1 MIEDQDKKLADKGWQ
16 SMQELLDREMPAEQK
31 RRPFV
36 WWWFGLLLLPLAILG
51 SRVWWQ
57 SDPGLPT
64 EPAPAV
70 LKTERP
76 VVQQVIENQ
85 PVAPEK
91 APVRSD
97 NRPGIQSAKN
107 ADKTSVAARQLPADS
122 IPQQVSV
129 AQAPIRSSSASMQ
142 LPEVQTNTTTTS
154 SPVENIAM
162 ANPSA
167 SETAAFLPDNATPAN
182 INHSDDADVATPLLP
197 VALPFHA
204 VETEQTRSLADT
216 RTFAAIPGT
225 NEASVKPLQTTP
237 RWAFGLTSAVST
249 EQFSSLNSLSAG
261 ITTDWRFARK
271 WGLRTSLLYTRY
283 RPSASEQPVVAVD
296 RVIYDKATGIYT
308 GSYAPPITGG
318 NTSTADLQE
327 GYVYIPL
334 RKLHQMEMPV
344 MAWWQPVRPLRLYS
358 GVSVNY
364 TFLGQSAKQNFVEN
378 AIVSLDTNKSQ
389 RDAGQVATDELK
401 RWQMNYQLG
410 LGWRLGRHVELS
422 AFWCSPVRKIFTR
435 QNDLL
440 ASYNSATEQFSDIST
455 TNSQLPRSGRF
466 ILQGSW
472 FF

>member
-1 MIEDQDKKLADKGWQ
+1 MREDQDKKLADKGWQ
-16 SMQELLDREMPAEQK
+16 SMQQLLDREMPVEQK
-31 RRPFV
+31 RRPFI

-51 SRVWWQ
+51 SRAWWQ
-57 SDPGLPT
+57 SEPTLPA
-64 EPAPAV
+64 ESAPAV

-85 PVAPEK
+85 PAAPEK

-97 NRPGIQSAKN
+97 NQPGIQSAKI
-107 ADKTSVAARQLPADS
+107 ADETRVAARQLSAVS
-122 IPQQVSV
+122 SPQRVSV
-129 AQAPIRSSSASMQ
+129 APAPIPSSSASMQ
-142 LPEVQTNTTTTS
+142 VSEVLTNTTTS
-154 SPVENIAM
+154 SPVENTAVT
-162 ANPSA
+162 NLSA

-182 INHSDDADVATPLLP
+182 TTSIPAETAAAPFLP
-197 VALPFHA
+197 IALPFHA
-204 VETEQTRSLADT
+204 AETEQTRPLADT
-216 RTFAAIPGT
+216 RTFAAASGA
-225 NEASVKPLQTTP
+225 NEASVKPLQTSP
-237 RWAFGLTSAVST
+237 RWAFGLTSAIST
-249 EQFSSLNSLSAG
+249 EQFSSLNGVSAG

-283 RPSASEQPVVAVD
+283 RPSASKQPVVVVEESRYND
-296 RVIYDKATGIYT
+296 ATGLFTDPYFP
-308 GSYAPPITGG
+308 STGG
-318 NTSTADLQE
+318 VANNADLQE

-334 RKLHQMEMPV
+334 RKLHQMEIPV
-344 MAWWQPVRPLRLYS
+344 MAWWQPIRPLRLYS

-364 TFLGQSAKQNFVEN
+364 TFLGQSAEQNFVDN
-378 AIVSLDTNKSQ
+378 AIVSLDSNKSQ

-440 ASYNSATEQFSDIST
+440 NSYNSNTEQFSSIST
-455 TNSQLPRSGRF
+455 PNTQLPRPGRF
-466 ILQGSW
+466 VLQGSW